1 MKSFLHDVMHPEI
14 VSGIGIAIKF
24 PLAIESSLFNDETLH
39 NLFEQVIL

>member
-1 MKSFLHDVMHPEI
+1 MKTSLHDVMQPEI

-24 PLAIESSLFNDETLH
+24 PLATESFLFNDEILH